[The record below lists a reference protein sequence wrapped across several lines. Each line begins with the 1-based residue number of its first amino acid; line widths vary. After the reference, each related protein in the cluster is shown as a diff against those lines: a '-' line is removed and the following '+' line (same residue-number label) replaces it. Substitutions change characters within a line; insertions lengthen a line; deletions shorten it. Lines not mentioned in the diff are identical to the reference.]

1 MARYKALKSF
11 CGIIGMRKNAE
22 REINDDAIAQD
33 LLRAGLI
40 IAIDS
45 PKAEKKAEAKP
56 EKESSVEAVEIP
68 AKKKAGRKPKSKDGE
83 S

>member
-11 CGIIGMRKNAE
+11 CGIIGMRKGAE
-22 REINDDAIAQD
+22 KEINDDAIAQD

-40 IAIDS
+40 IAVDA

-56 EKESSVEAVEIP
+56 DEASAEEIP
-68 AKKKAGRKPKSKDGE
+68 AKKKAGRKPKAKDGV
-83 S
+83 